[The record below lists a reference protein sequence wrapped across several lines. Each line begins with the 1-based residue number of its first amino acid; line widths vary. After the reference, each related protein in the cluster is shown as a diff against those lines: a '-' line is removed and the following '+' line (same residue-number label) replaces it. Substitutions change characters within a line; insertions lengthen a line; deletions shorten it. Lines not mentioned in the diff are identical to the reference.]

1 MPTHRCQTPLLL
13 PFYSIFPHASAL
25 SFYSLFPSD
34 TRITFISVRDKCKE
48 WFGYTIPTFQ
58 PLYTYI
64 PLVSPLKKNDNMDGF
79 NLGED
84 NQIKYIDIKNGKLR
98 IEVRLGARGGR
109 VFRGAHLFRVDF
121 SKTNILALFCVQF
134 SAFLRPGR
142 FLGNHYLAFTV
153 PNRTLILTL
162 DRVREGMR
170 NARRNKRLAELAA
183 REVKQL
189 ADAGGTQTNSMKPSI
204 SPEGKARVQRL
215 EKELKATI
223 QEDAILR
230 EMEEKSKRDNGK
242 SFISRF
248 VEGYAGAF
256 REELDL
262 EMNARLS
269 SSISDF
275 FGSQDSDGED
285 AQNA

>member
-1 MPTHRCQTPLLL
+1 MQRWPCLQGCIC
-13 PFYSIFPHASAL
+13 FCVDYS
-25 SFYSLFPSD
+25 
-34 TRITFISVRDKCKE
+34 E
-48 WFGYTIPTFQ
+48 
-58 PLYTYI
+58 
-64 PLVSPLKKNDNMDGF
+64 KN
-79 NLGED
+79 NL
-84 NQIKYIDIKNGKLR
+84 
-98 IEVRLGARGGR
+98 A
-109 VFRGAHLFRVDF
+109 F
-121 SKTNILALFCVQF
+121 FCVQF

-189 ADAGGTQTNSMKPSI
+189 ADAHDLKSGGGGGTQTNSTKPSI

-215 EKELKATI
+215 EKELKAT
-223 QEDAILR
+223 R

-275 FGSQDSDGED
+275 FGSQDGDGED

>member
-1 MPTHRCQTPLLL
+1 MRLQNQNI
-13 PFYSIFPHASAL
+13 IFP
-25 SFYSLFPSD
+25 FQRSLCIF
-34 TRITFISVRDKCKE
+34 
-48 WFGYTIPTFQ
+48 
-58 PLYTYI
+58 L
-64 PLVSPLKKNDNMDGF
+64 
-79 NLGED
+79 
-84 NQIKYIDIKNGKLR
+84 QI
-98 IEVRLGARGGR
+98 
-109 VFRGAHLFRVDF
+109 
-121 SKTNILALFCVQF
+121 

-183 REVKQL
+183 REVKQIAAAEEL
-189 ADAGGTQTNSMKPSI
+189 QNGGTKPLI
-204 SPEGKARVQRL
+204 SQEGRARIQRL

-230 EMEEKSKRDNGK
+230 EMEEKSKENSK
-242 SFISRF
+242 SFLSRF
-248 VEGYAGAF
+248 VEGYAGAV
-256 REELDL
+256 REELDT

-275 FGSQDSDGED
+275 FGSQDRAGS
-285 AQNA
+285 

>member
-1 MPTHRCQTPLLL
+1 
-13 PFYSIFPHASAL
+13 
-25 SFYSLFPSD
+25 
-34 TRITFISVRDKCKE
+34 
-48 WFGYTIPTFQ
+48 
-58 PLYTYI
+58 
-64 PLVSPLKKNDNMDGF
+64 
-79 NLGED
+79 
-84 NQIKYIDIKNGKLR
+84 
-98 IEVRLGARGGR
+98 
-109 VFRGAHLFRVDF
+109 
-121 SKTNILALFCVQF
+121 
-134 SAFLRPGR
+134 
-142 FLGNHYLAFTV
+142 
-153 PNRTLILTL
+153 
-162 DRVREGMR
+162 MR

-189 ADAGGTQTNSMKPSI
+189 ADAHDLKSGGGGGTQTNSTKPSI

-275 FGSQDSDGED
+275 FGSQDGDGED